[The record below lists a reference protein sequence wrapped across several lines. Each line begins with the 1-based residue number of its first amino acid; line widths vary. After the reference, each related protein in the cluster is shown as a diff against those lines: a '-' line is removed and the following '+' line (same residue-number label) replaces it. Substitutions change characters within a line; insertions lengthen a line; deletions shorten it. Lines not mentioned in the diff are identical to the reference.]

1 VPIREIVS
9 QISPPV
15 RILVAAGVVFLAL
28 WFTVLRPKSG
38 ETTPVAATPTP
49 ATGNVNTGA
58 PAVSGVGKIVQKAKT
73 AAAGASQA
81 ASAAAGEATATASAT
96 PAAGSAAATKTSGAP
111 AAQSAPAIPA
121 RVLDSLPHRVSK
133 ALSAHKLLVLGV
145 IADGAKPWRPMPDDD
160 RYVRN
165 TLSHVN
171 TYAGDVVIQRVPLST
186 VATYHPLIGD
196 LNVDQTPSIVI
207 VDRDLKATVL
217 TGYVDRISINQAI
230 ADARDR
236 STSPRITDSFLK
248 QANQVCANGN
258 VSFSRWSLPTIRG
271 RKAWLA
277 SGRRLK
283 QDEAEY
289 ISAVKRLRVT
299 PKWRGLKAQWVKE
312 LTRENKTFV
321 RVFDKADAGDVAGAV
336 ALLVSY
342 DDHAARKLDHRF
354 DAVGLT
360 SCSQLRR
367 Q

>member
-15 RILVAAGVVFLAL
+15 RILLAAGVVFLAL

-38 ETTPVAATPTP
+38 DSTPVAATPTP

-81 ASAAAGEATATASAT
+81 ASAAAGEATASAT
-96 PAAGSAAATKTSGAP
+96 PAAGSAAATKTATGQAAPP
-111 AAQSAPAIPA
+111 AAAIP
-121 RVLDSLPHRVSK
+121 DSALKGLPIKVSA
-133 ALSAHKLLVLGV
+133 ALHERKLLVLGV
-145 IADGAKPWRPMPDDD
+145 IADGATHWRPLPDDD

-165 TLSHVN
+165 TLAKVN
-171 TYAGDVVIQRVPLST
+171 TYRGDVVVQRVPLSD

-217 TGYVDRISINQAI
+217 SGYVDRIAINQAI

-236 STSPRITDSFLK
+236 STSPRLSDPFLE

-258 VSFSRWSLPTIRG
+258 VSFSRWSRPTIKG
-271 RKAWLA
+271 RKPWLA
-277 SGRRLK
+277 SMRRLK
-283 QDEAEY
+283 ADETSYVA
-289 ISAVKRLRVT
+289 AVERIDA
-299 PKWRGLKAQWVKE
+299 PAHWRGFKAQWVKE
-312 LTRENKTFV
+312 LKSELHTNARALNKAATGDFAAALTILTS
-321 RVFDKADAGDVAGAV
+321 FDDGN
-336 ALLVSY
+336 
-342 DDHAARKLDHRF
+342 ARKLDHRF